1 MRLIGRLIFAGL
13 ATVMLSGCLA
23 STEAKS
29 QIGKSLTQLMIEK
42 GRPVNAFNMP
52 DGRRAV
58 QYYWGGG
65 TVVLPS
71 TSHSTVNVVGNTAYV
86 TTHTNPG
93 GVVHRKGCLM
103 TYIAR
108 ANGNGE
114 WIIEEGHWPK
124 RLFC

>member
-1 MRLIGRLIFAGL
+1 MRMIARLFVAVL
-13 ATVMLSGCLA
+13 AIVMLSGCLA
-23 STEAKS
+23 SSEAKN

-42 GRPVNAFNMP
+42 GRPVNTFDMP

-65 TVVLPS
+65 TVVLPT
-71 TSHSTVNVVGNTAYV
+71 TSHSTVNVVGNTAYIR
-86 TTHTNPG
+86 THTNPG
-93 GVVHRKGCLM
+93 GTYHSKGCLM

-108 ANGNGE
+108 ANGNSE
-114 WIIEEGHWPK
+114 WIVEEGHWPK